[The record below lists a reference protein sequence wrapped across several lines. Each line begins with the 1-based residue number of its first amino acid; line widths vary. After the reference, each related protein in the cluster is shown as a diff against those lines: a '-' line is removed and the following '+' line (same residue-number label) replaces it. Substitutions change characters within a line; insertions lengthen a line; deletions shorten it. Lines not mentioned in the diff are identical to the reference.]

1 MAAQAIGALFV
12 QLGLDSAQFVQ
23 GLKQS
28 QSNLAKF
35 GRNMAAVGAGIAAA
49 GATAFAAFNNSS
61 NRLSDLKMQADIAGL
76 SAQEFK
82 VAALAVDQYGIS
94 QEKLSDILK
103 DVNDKFG
110 DFAATGGGEL
120 KDFFEN
126 IGPKVGV
133 TIENFKNLSS
143 SDALALYVSSLEKA
157 NVSQQEMTFYMEA
170 LANDATALVPAFR
183 NGGLAIEDMRKK
195 ADELGLA
202 LDEGLIKTARQAQGE
217 MRLVSD
223 VLRTQFD
230 QAVLK
235 LGPSLSKLAQ
245 ALMPVVEGMGKLI
258 NVVLLWTDIAGK
270 GARRFTDAFIQGIAA
285 LPGIVSDAFGAAIEA
300 TGSALEAAGTVAL
313 DAVINLIDRAF
324 SSLFE
329 VAGDISKF
337 TDIAGDGARN
347 GLISLGAAI
356 GQGLANIAVDAGRWT
371 LGIVRAIIEGLKGL
385 YEAGAQAVRDLA
397 AGMAAEFVALKDRAL
412 GWGRDIADGL
422 KQGLDAAKDRVRG
435 AVSSVADTVKG
446 VFTDEMEIQSPS
458 RVFMRFGGFITEG
471 LQKGIEAG
479 GSGVQGAMQDMAAGV
494 SDVFKAVLF
503 EGASF
508 KDSMKSMLGSLFS
521 GWGSNFFQ
529 QGISGLGKAI
539 GLPFFARGG
548 FHSGGLRIVGENGPE
563 LEATGP
569 ARYFSASQ
577 TRRMMG
583 EGLGNQDVN
592 VTVSV
597 DQNGNLQAFVDRRV
611 ERGGQRVLA
620 TAKAAAPGWMD
631 DHQTRRR

>member
-1 MAAQAIGALFV
+1 MSSQAIGNLFV
-12 QLGLDSAQFVQ
+12 QLGLDSAQFQQ
-23 GLKQS
+23 GLRQT
-28 QSNLAKF
+28 QSNMSRF
-35 GRNMAAVGAGIAAA
+35 GREMAKVSAGIAAA
-49 GATAFAAFNNSS
+49 GTAAFAAFTNSAG
-61 NRLSDLKMQADIAGL
+61 RLGDLQQQAKMAGL
-76 SAQEFK
+76 SGQEFK
-82 VAALAVDQYGIS
+82 VAALAVEQYGVS

-126 IGPKVGV
+126 IAPKVGV
-133 TIENFKNLSS
+133 TIDSFRNLSS

-183 NGGLAIEDMRKK
+183 NGGAAIEEMRKR
-195 ADELGLA
+195 AEELGLSVDDNLGA
-202 LDEGLIKTARQAQGE
+202 VSRKVQSD
-217 MRLVSD
+217 MRAVSE
-223 VLRTQFD
+223 VLRTDFD
-230 QAVLK
+230 QAVVQMAPQLQK
-235 LGPSLSKLAQ
+235 LTQAMIPVAEGLTRVAQ
-245 ALMPVVEGMGKLI
+245 G
-258 NVVLLWTDIAGK
+258 VLEWTDILGK
-270 GARRFTDAFIQGIAA
+270 GSRAFVDRFIEGMRLLPNSASTSIAALAAGIAA
-285 LPGIVSDAFGAAIEA
+285 GMSTIAHQ
-300 TGSALEAAGTVAL
+300 AL
-313 DAVINLIDRAF
+313 DYAKQI
-324 SSLFE
+324 
-329 VAGDISKF
+329 VA
-337 TDIAGDGARN
+337 N
-347 GLISLGAAI
+347 
-356 GQGLANIAVDAGRWT
+356 V
-371 LGIVRAIIEGLKGL
+371 IEGLKGL
-385 YEAGAQAVRDLA
+385 YEAGVQAVKDLA

-422 KQGLDAAKDRVRG
+422 KSGLDAAKDRVRG
-435 AVSSVADTVKG
+435 AVSSVADTIKG

-494 SDVFKAVLF
+494 SGVFQAVLF

-508 KDSMKSMLGSLFS
+508 KDSMKQMLGNLFS
-521 GWGSNFFQ
+521 GWGSNLFQ

-583 EGLGNQDVN
+583 DGLGSAQITVN
-592 VTVSV
+592 VEGANGDQHIV
-597 DQNGNLQAFVDRRV
+597 DLVKQGVRQGIDQYDKHLPKRLPNAMREAQDRYR
-611 ERGGQRVLA
+611 
-620 TAKAAAPGWMD
+620 
-631 DHQTRRR
+631 